1 MTRLAVFAAVGLT
14 VSAAT
19 STLAPATLAGQ
30 GYRSVTDERLLSPEP
45 DNWLSYR
52 GSYNGWG
59 YGPLDQAA
67 KEARNDDRDQV
78 TLGRA
83 PGHLTLTPAPPQHDT
98 SVAHPSPRLL

>member
-1 MTRLAVFAAVGLT
+1 MTRLAVFAAVGFT

-45 DNWLSYR
+45 ENWLSYR

-67 KEARNDDRDQV
+67 RRHGTMIATR
-78 TLGRA
+78 
-83 PGHLTLTPAPPQHDT
+83 
-98 SVAHPSPRLL
+98 